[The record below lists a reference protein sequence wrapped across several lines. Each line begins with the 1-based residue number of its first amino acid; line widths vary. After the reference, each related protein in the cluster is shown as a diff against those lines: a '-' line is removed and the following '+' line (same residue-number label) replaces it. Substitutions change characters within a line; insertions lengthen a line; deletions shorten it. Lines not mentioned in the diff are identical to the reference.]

1 MYLIKKRVSLPTPIF
16 LDAPPGADTW
26 EVWAGTPPHPSQQS
40 GSEEGGY
47 RDLGVDICEAD
58 VPALCTENFD
68 YHDLRRHFL
77 NGVLLSELL
86 GKNIGVHL
94 IGAEPT
100 DTEGT
105 GSTGSGSG
113 MYVERVR
120 DTRTYGD
127 ISSDVLTRWTFP
139 LTPDLMA
146 LDGAQYEL
154 RKGNVYIAKDH
165 VSLGRQVSPTLFSNS
180 PS

>member
-1 MYLIKKRVSLPTPIF
+1 MDV
-16 LDAPPGADTW
+16 
-26 EVWAGTPPHPSQQS
+26 
-40 GSEEGGY
+40 
-47 RDLGVDICEAD
+47 CEAD

-94 IGAEPT
+94 VGEESGG
-100 DTEGT
+100 DM
-105 GSTGSGSG
+105 GSGSG
-113 MYVERVR
+113 MYMNRVR

-165 VSLGRQVSPTLFSNS
+165 VSLGR
-180 PS
+180 